1 MISFPTHNKITG
13 LSAVRSLAIKLV
25 TKSLGLTR
33 QISLK
38 NLGKVLK
45 ALKENVFPFL
55 LCSFIDAGTLA
66 TFLI

>member
-1 MISFPTHNKITG
+1 MTG
-13 LSAVRSLAIKLV
+13 LSAVSILAIKLV
-25 TKSLGLTR
+25 TKSFGLTL

-38 NLGKVLK
+38 NLGKVFK

-66 TFLI
+66 TFFI